1 MADLKIEGEDVRF
14 FLPTFVAPRYHP
26 HGAGGVVPATG
37 PLRLLDGL
45 AIAVHCTMSQ
55 PITAVA
61 SPSHPVVVTQA
72 PLAKTA
78 DAVLAAGTTQLD
90 KDFVLLV
97 RTAQPHEPRVCVEIA
112 PDGSTATMV
121 TLAPHIELDDERCE
135 LVFLVDRSG
144 SMGGSKMEQA
154 RKAMSLFFRSLPADC
169 FINIV
174 GFGSAFRKLWPASAK
189 YSNESLRQGAAH
201 IAQLGADMGGTE
213 LLAPLQDI
221 LCAPAIAG
229 YKRQVFVL
237 TDGEVSNTAE
247 VVALVRAHQGGN
259 RVFALG
265 LGDGAS
271 HELVEGIG
279 AWLHG
284 VRVCDG

>member
-1 MADLKIEGEDVRF
+1 MAWSLTARSTVADLKIEGEDVRF

-26 HGAGGVVPATG
+26 HGARSKVPATG

-45 AIAVHCTMSQ
+45 VITVHCTMSQ
-55 PITAVA
+55 PIAAIT
-61 SPSHPVVVTQA
+61 SPSHPVIVTQA
-72 PLAKTA
+72 PHAKTA
-78 DAVLAAGTTQLD
+78 EAVLAAGATQLD

-97 RTAQPHEPRVCVEIA
+97 RTEQPHEPRVCVEIA

-135 LVFLVDRSG
+135 LVFVVDRSG
-144 SMGGSKMEQA
+144 SMGGSKMTQA
-154 RKAMSLFFRSLPADC
+154 RAAMGLFFRSLPADC

-174 GFGSAFRKLWPASAK
+174 GFGSSFRKLWPASVK
-189 YSNESLRQGAAH
+189 YSSESLRAGAAH
-201 IAQLGADMGGTE
+201 IEQLSADMGGTE

-221 LCAPAIAG
+221 LRAPGIAG

-237 TDGEVSNTAE
+237 TDGEVNNTKE
-247 VVALVRAHQGGN
+247 VIDLVRAHQATN

-279 AWLHG
+279 A
-284 VRVCDG
+284 